1 MDQTTHNESVKMTWA
16 VVLFCLSVI
25 FAKGFFAFFM
35 VGDLG
40 MPTWDYRPV
49 KDIPGESPY
58 AIYEK
63 LPFPQHVMGKE
74 GN

>member
-1 MDQTTHNESVKMTWA
+1 MDPSTHKESVKLTWLL
-16 VVLFCLSVI
+16 VVFCLTVI
-25 FAKGFFAFFM
+25 LAKGFFAFFM

-40 MPTWDYRPV
+40 TPTWDYRPV